1 MLPNRISSWPHFALA
16 TSLTFYATLAV
27 AQTTPSAVVIDKP
40 TATPA
45 GPTVEEA
52 AKAQWYLRDPQTDKT
67 PGVGATRTYAELLK
81 GRVPTAVVVAVIDS
95 GIDTAHVDLKPVLWR
110 NAREI
115 PGNGID
121 DDKNGYVDDIH
132 GWNFLGGKEVTRVMA
147 KLGPRFAGKTA
158 AQIKATDKADYTLYL
173 KAKKAYDAKKA
184 ELTEQVQQTEQMT
197 GPMTQMFTMLKTQM
211 GVEKVDTAVM
221 RKAAAATPQLAPIYQ
236 FMKESGAA
244 DTDALLTEMTNG
256 GKELREQLDYGLN
269 TKFNARA
276 DIVKDNPDAALLRQ

>member
-1 MLPNRISSWPHFALA
+1 P
-16 TSLTFYATLAV
+16 TG
-27 AQTTPSAVVIDKP
+27 P
-40 TATPA
+40 TA
-45 GPTVEEA
+45 EEA
-52 AKAQWYLRDPQTDKT
+52 ANAQWYLRDPQQDKT

-121 DDKNGYVDDIH
+121 DDKNGY
-132 GWNFLGGKEVTRVMA
+132 
-147 KLGPRFAGKTA
+147 GKTA
-158 AQIKATDKADYTLYL
+158 AQIKAADKADYALYL
-173 KAKKAYDAKKA
+173 KAKKAYEAKKA

-211 GVEKVDTAVM
+211 GVEKVDTTVM
-221 RKAAAATPQLAPIYQ
+221 RKATAASPQLAPIYQ

-244 DTDALLTEMTNG
+244 DTDALLAELTNG
-256 GKELREQLDYGLN
+256 GKELREQLNYGLN

-276 DIVKDNPDAALLRQ
+276 DIVKDNPDDLTQRYYGNADVTGPDALHGTHVAGIIAAVRDNNLGIQGIAASPVRVMSVRAVPNGDERDKDVANAIRYAVD